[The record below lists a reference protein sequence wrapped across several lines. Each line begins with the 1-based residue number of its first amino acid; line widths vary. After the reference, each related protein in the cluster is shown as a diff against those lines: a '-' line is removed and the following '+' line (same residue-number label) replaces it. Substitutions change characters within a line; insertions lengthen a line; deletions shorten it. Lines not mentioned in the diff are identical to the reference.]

1 MLIYS
6 YRLRYGLGEPS
17 TSYSCKRAGP
27 AESLRN
33 PDAGPRIRQ
42 DLSSGARRARLR
54 WRLFHGLE
62 HYSRCATAAVMFK
75 FRAEESQ
82 AFEQGVLFHH
92 IGFFRRIRWQV
103 KVMTAQRLPRWSP
116 WAPPTPRNR
125 VYVGKA
131 RWFPVSRYYPYFL
144 VRGRPRT
151 PTQSLL
157 GRVPV
162 PRAEGMHAR
171 QWRS

>member
-82 AFEQGVLFHH
+82 AFEQGV
-92 IGFFRRIRWQV
+92 FRKRMTSAEEQSCAELPDSIKLRDLSSPKVAALSSLVAMPYLVSSPALARHPSARVLIIRH
-103 KVMTAQRLPRWSP
+103 PRSP
-116 WAPPTPRNR
+116 CC
-125 VYVGKA
+125 
-131 RWFPVSRYYPYFL
+131 S
-144 VRGRPRT
+144 
-151 PTQSLL
+151 
-157 GRVPV
+157 
-162 PRAEGMHAR
+162 
-171 QWRS
+171 